1 MWLRLGEDLY
11 IPYSEL
17 VGFFG
22 AESLEIPREGKVRS
36 VALLRDGRSIA
47 LSTSLKTLEKKTV
60 LFLSDAKEKVPK
72 RKRTPG

>member
-11 IPYSEL
+11 IPCSEL

-22 AESLEIPREGKVRS
+22 AEAVDVPREGKVRS

-47 LSTSLKTLEKKTV
+47 LATSLKTLEKKTV
-60 LFLSDAKEKVPK
+60 LFFHEKEKYQK
-72 RKRTPG
+72 KANAFK